1 MYEIYEPD
9 KESFEQFVSKNL
21 KECKFTPESLK
32 EILNEEFD
40 NILYCDRKE
49 IEVKRQSLSAT
60 MNAKRGASA
69 TMEKKSLYYE
79 FTKTPIPK
87 KIGIR
92 FGCELETC
100 FLLSCKN
107 TDVLA
112 SLDAEDFKNGIALK
126 SSGKKWQN
134 MIVYHLRNNI
144 IPYLSEEFLKIFRF
158 AYIYPGYHSN
168 LGIFIDMKNGII
180 VKNNLQDEGYRTL
193 IFEPDGSIKC
203 SAENNAGSFASKE
216 EFYVSCEIVTPIL
229 NSVEE
234 LEILLNGLNPS
245 ANKELNGLNGL
256 NPSANKELNGFNPL
270 CNQSNS
276 SMGFHINVSAYD
288 IKGDS
293 GPITLTRGMFAELIY
308 DWIEYEKKNYRK
320 LRGEGSEYAV
330 KIQDYLNDSES
341 ITSMKSTITEKNGE
355 KIGKSDLYEP
365 YGIALWYITE
375 IINSEKFLSM
385 THHKKNNVVEFRVFN
400 STTDI
405 KQLIS
410 YTQDAIG
417 VFKNAIQRY
426 CDNPAETLV
435 QIQKNNLKYKY
446 NQLEVPFPEFN
457 GNVWKLIEYCNSRED
472 CKLKFGYKKKSNFFG
487 LRSSVEVNDVWNFE
501 EFNTVIEFDSL
512 ETSVP
517 VYYSYIAEYNED
529 DNIHLTNP
537 MEISKAEYKV
547 LEDIYK
553 KTNKYWQYSL

>member
-1 MYEIYEPD
+1 MYEIYESN

-32 EILNEEFD
+32 EILNEDFD

-49 IEVKRQSLSAT
+49 IEIKRD
-60 MNAKRGASA
+60 ASVSKE
-69 TMEKKSLYYE
+69 TKSLYYE

-87 KIGIR
+87 KIGIK

-100 FLLSCKN
+100 FILNCKN
-107 TDVLA
+107 TDVL
-112 SLDAEDFKNGIALK
+112 SSFDVEEFKNGIASK

-134 MIVYHLRNNI
+134 MILYHLRNNI
-144 IPYLSEEFLKIFRF
+144 IPYLSKDFLTIFRF

-168 LGIFIDMKNGII
+168 NGIFIDMKNGNI
-180 VKNNLQDEGYRTL
+180 VKNKLQDEGYRTL

-203 SAENNAGSFASKE
+203 SAGSEASKGD
-216 EFYVSCEIVTPIL
+216 FYVSCEIVTPIL

-245 ANKELNGLNGL
+245 AKELSVPGSEASKLNGL
-256 NPSANKELNGFNPL
+256 NPSAKELNNPL
-270 CNQSNS
+270 CNQSNA

-320 LRGEGSEYAV
+320 LRGEGSHYAV
-330 KIQDYLNDSES
+330 KIQDYLNDSET
-341 ITSMKSTITEKNGE
+341 ITNMKSYISEKNGE
-355 KIGKSDLYEP
+355 KIGNSDLYEP
-365 YGIALWYITE
+365 YGIALWYITD
-375 IINSEKFLSM
+375 IINSEKMLSM
-385 THHKKNNVVEFRVFN
+385 THHKKNNVIEFRVFN
-400 STTDI
+400 SSTDI

-417 VFKNAIQRY
+417 VFKTAIQRY

-446 NQLEVPFPEFN
+446 NQLEIPFPEFN
-457 GNVWKLIEYCNSRED
+457 GNIWKLNEYCNSRGD
-472 CKLKFGYKKKSNFFG
+472 CKIKFGYKKKSNFFG
-487 LRSSVEVNDVWNFE
+487 LRSSVEVNYIFNFE
-501 EFNTVIEFDSL
+501 EFNAVIEFDNL

-517 VYYSYIAEYNED
+517 VYYSYSALFNEED
-529 DNIHLTNP
+529 GNIHLNNP
-537 MEISKAEYKV
+537 MEISKTEYKV